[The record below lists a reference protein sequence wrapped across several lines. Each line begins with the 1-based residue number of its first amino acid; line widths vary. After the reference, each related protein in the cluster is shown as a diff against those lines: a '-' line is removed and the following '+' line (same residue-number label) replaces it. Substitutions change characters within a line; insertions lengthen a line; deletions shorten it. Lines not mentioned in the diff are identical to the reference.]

1 MNEALEAE
9 LRKTRL
15 TIYAIVASFQE
26 PSTSG
31 KILREYT
38 EEYGGLT
45 HEKFGYQ
52 HLEKLLDDH
61 PQLFPAIDSQGRRAY
76 KAKVSD
82 NAASQALQFQ
92 IQRQKKKKKKSNRR
106 GGYNR
111 AAHGGGRGASIFTNG
126 SLKNRLTFERL
137 MVEERQQSC
146 LRGRGITRGS
156 PKTNQR
162 GRNTQPPTLRAA
174 PLAPLAHWLKPQM
187 PLNAGYFNCP
197 PSLFQSLLQPPL
209 MKTTVELEKYFGTG
223 KLSSVRAAMKDDI
236 VFEVLGSDEI
246 LIKTKAFVERTR
258 NDRAQ
263 EKDKVEV
270 DSPRATMAPRLTEL
284 MEHFTMQLVN
294 MYPNPIPL
302 SDVGIFYSRHY
313 GAEVNPERLYAK
325 HWSDLFA
332 TTFSSRTMV
341 KDGSIHLREAYVKK
355 HNIKPKHVD
364 QSHAKAGNLQLAMIN
379 DLNESSLESG
389 DESEEEEEDKCDET
403 IAETGV
409 SLTSIPLEPA
419 PIDLIS
425 TIPLPPEPKP
435 RLVLQTQRS
444 STVNAFQMPFE
455 TFLKAKMPEI
465 PEPPKA
471 NAQDPPFRLRVIDKI
486 KKPNQIKE
494 PENQRRETPHES
506 TIRTHT
512 SIASSV
518 LPQRTRCPMLLSKV
532 TEKSY
537 P

>member
-1 MNEALEAE
+1 
-9 LRKTRL
+9 
-15 TIYAIVASFQE
+15 
-26 PSTSG
+26 
-31 KILREYT
+31 
-38 EEYGGLT
+38 
-45 HEKFGYQ
+45 
-52 HLEKLLDDH
+52 
-61 PQLFPAIDSQGRRAY
+61 
-76 KAKVSD
+76 
-82 NAASQALQFQ
+82 
-92 IQRQKKKKKKSNRR
+92 
-106 GGYNR
+106 
-111 AAHGGGRGASIFTNG
+111 
-126 SLKNRLTFERL
+126 
-137 MVEERQQSC
+137 
-146 LRGRGITRGS
+146 
-156 PKTNQR
+156 
-162 GRNTQPPTLRAA
+162 
-174 PLAPLAHWLKPQM
+174 M
-187 PLNAGYFNCP
+187 PFNAGYFNCP
-197 PSLFQSLLQPPL
+197 PSLFQSLLQPPLQPPL

-389 DESEEEEEDKCDET
+389 DESEEEEEDKCDEM

-419 PIDLIS
+419 PMDLIS
-425 TIPLPPEPKP
+425 AIPLPPEPKP
-435 RLVLQTQRS
+435 TLVLQTQRS
-444 STVNAFQMPFE
+444 STVNAFLKFKCMERGQHKQKITVEVAGPKASMLEIPE
-455 TFLKAKMPEI
+455 PAKAKAQEPPKAKMPET

-471 NAQDPPFRLRVIDKI
+471 NAQDPPFRLRMIDRI
-486 KKPNQIKE
+486 KKPNQIKKE
-494 PENQRRETPHES
+494 PENQRPETPVMPTVAAKNTSPQPQKKTESKSKETPKKAEKNQTKKPVQMVVDQELSNMASCFARLAVTPTQALSATRPTVPAKPKERKGATVKFDPVDDVKRRCVEKMALMAEMKHEG
-506 TIRTHT
+506 TIRTHA
-512 SIASSV
+512 SIAASV
-518 LPQRTRCPMLLSKV
+518 LPQRTRRPMLLSKV